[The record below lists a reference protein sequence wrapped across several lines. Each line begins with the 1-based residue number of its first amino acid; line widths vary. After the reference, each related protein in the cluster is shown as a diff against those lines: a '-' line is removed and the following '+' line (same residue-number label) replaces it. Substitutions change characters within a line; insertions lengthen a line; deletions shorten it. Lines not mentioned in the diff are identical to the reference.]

1 MTGDDKFFKI
11 TEKNDLMN
19 LILNTDYNN
28 EDAVWDLALSLEH
41 VSIVLRRNILEW
53 NNDKM

>member
-11 TEKNDLMN
+11 TEKNELMN